1 LSYDEIRAAVE
12 EAARYGKPVHAHA
25 HSREGVRAAIEAG
38 VISLHSGEFADEESL
53 ALMRERNIVFSPTI
67 AWLQARYLPIAKAPE
82 DPEFRNQAWQA
93 YAAAKSAL
101 VTARKMGVEVAI
113 GTDASHRF
121 QHAPDGVL
129 EMEYFVALG
138 YSALEVITAATRISA
153 KAINRQ

>member
-1 LSYDEIRAAVE
+1 APPWFKLQSDVALSTIVSGPDEVRRAVARQIKGGVDWIKVAASVVAGSRYSTADTFDLSYDEIRAAVE

-82 DPEFRNQAWQA
+82 
-93 YAAAKSAL
+93 
-101 VTARKMGVEVAI
+101 
-113 GTDASHRF
+113 
-121 QHAPDGVL
+121 
-129 EMEYFVALG
+129 
-138 YSALEVITAATRISA
+138 
-153 KAINRQ
+153 